1 MNQPSIKLYNF
12 KKTKKFNNA
21 QEIEDRGFF
30 IGLHTTKINDFQL
43 EKLTRCLLK
52 IENF

>member
-21 QEIEDRGFF
+21 QGEDEVF
-30 IGLHTTKINDFQL
+30 IGYTLQK
-43 EKLTRCLLK
+43 
-52 IENF
+52 